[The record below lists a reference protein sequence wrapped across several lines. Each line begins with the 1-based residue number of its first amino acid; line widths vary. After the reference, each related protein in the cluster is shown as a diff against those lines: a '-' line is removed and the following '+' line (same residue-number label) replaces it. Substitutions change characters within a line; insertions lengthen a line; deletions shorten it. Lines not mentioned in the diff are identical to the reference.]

1 MEREN
6 HKNGDSPEGSEAR
19 ESAFAMMAG
28 AQERLRAGV
37 EKAAEAMPD
46 AMAGAQSA
54 ARDTQ
59 RRIDQMS
66 DDNLLAGA
74 SFSLGLAIGLFV
86 SGGSRLLVAL
96 TLVPAAAM
104 MATLMGRERE
114 AAATRAAATKTATAA
129 TSGEAKSRRS
139 TKTTTAG

>member
-6 HKNGDSPEGSEAR
+6 HPNGDSHEA
-19 ESAFAMMAG
+19 EDQQSPFAMMAG
-28 AQERLRAGV
+28 AQERIRTGV
-37 EKAAEAMPD
+37 GKAADAMPEAM
-46 AMAGAQSA
+46 ASAQSA

-59 RRIDQMS
+59 RRLDQMS

-86 SGGSRLLVAL
+86 SGSSRLLVAL

-104 MATLMGRERE
+104 LSTLMTRERE
-114 AAATRAAATKTATAA
+114 AAGSAEAGSRRR
-129 TSGEAKSRRS
+129 SAKS
-139 TKTTTAG
+139 TTA

>member
-6 HKNGDSPEGSEAR
+6 HPNGDRHEAEDQQSP
-19 ESAFAMMAG
+19 FAMMAG
-28 AQERLRAGV
+28 AQERIRTSVG
-37 EKAAEAMPD
+37 KAAEAMPE
-46 AMAGAQSA
+46 AMANAQSA

-59 RRIDQMS
+59 RRLDQMS

-86 SGGSRLLVAL
+86 SGSSRLLVAL

-104 MATLMGRERE
+104 LSTLMNRERE
-114 AAATRAAATKTATAA
+114 AAGNA
-129 TSGEAKSRRS
+129 EASSRRRSAKAS
-139 TKTTTAG
+139 TANG

>member
-6 HKNGDSPEGSEAR
+6 HPNGDSHEA
-19 ESAFAMMAG
+19 EDQQSPFAMMAG
-28 AQERLRAGV
+28 AQERIRTSVG
-37 EKAAEAMPD
+37 KAADAMPEAM
-46 AMAGAQSA
+46 ASAQSA

-59 RRIDQMS
+59 RRLDQMS

-86 SGGSRLLVAL
+86 SGSSRLLVAL

-104 MATLMGRERE
+104 LSTLMTRERE
-114 AAATRAAATKTATAA
+114 AAGSAEAGSRRR
-129 TSGEAKSRRS
+129 SAKS
-139 TKTTTAG
+139 TTA

>member
-6 HKNGDSPEGSEAR
+6 RHNGDSPESTEAR
-19 ESAFAMMAG
+19 VSGFAMMAG
-28 AQERLRAGV
+28 TQERIRASV
-37 EKAAEAMPD
+37 ERAAEHMPE

-59 RRIDQMS
+59 RRLDQMS
-66 DDNLLAGA
+66 DENLLAGA

-86 SGGSRLLVAL
+86 SGTSRLLVAL

-104 MATLMGRERE
+104 LTTLMGRERE
-114 AAATRAAATKTATAA
+114 AAAKN
-129 TSGEAKSRRS
+129 GEAGAARRR
-139 TKTTTAG
+139 TAKTTAG

>member
-6 HKNGDSPEGSEAR
+6 RHNGGSHDDNDAR

-37 EKAAEAMPD
+37 EKAAEVMPD
-46 AMAGAQSA
+46 AVAGAQVA

-59 RRIDQMS
+59 RRLDEMTDQ
-66 DDNLLAGA
+66 NLLAGA

-86 SGGSRLLVAL
+86 SGANRLLVAL

-104 MATLMGRERE
+104 LSTLMGREKQAEANGAKARGRRG
-114 AAATRAAATKTATAA
+114 AAATT
-129 TSGEAKSRRS
+129 E
-139 TKTTTAG
+139 

>member
-6 HKNGDSPEGSEAR
+6 HPNGDSHEA
-19 ESAFAMMAG
+19 EDQQSPFAMMAG
-28 AQERLRAGV
+28 AQERIRTSVG
-37 EKAAEAMPD
+37 KAADAMPEAM
-46 AMAGAQSA
+46 ASAQSA

-59 RRIDQMS
+59 RRLDQMS

-86 SGGSRLLVAL
+86 SGSSRLLVAL

-104 MATLMGRERE
+104 LSTLMTRERE
-114 AAATRAAATKTATAA
+114 AAGSA
-129 TSGEAKSRRS
+129 EAGSRRRS
-139 TKTTTAG
+139 AKTTTA

>member
-1 MEREN
+1 MESRN
-6 HKNGDSPEGSEAR
+6 RHNGHDAPEADNVR
-19 ESAFAMMAG
+19 QTAYAMLDG

-46 AMAGAQSA
+46 AMAGAQVA

-59 RRIDQMS
+59 RRLDEMS
-66 DDNLLAGA
+66 EQSLLAGA

-86 SGGSRLLVAL
+86 SGANRLIVAF

-104 MATLMGRERE
+104 LTTLVGREKE
-114 AAATRAAATKTATAA
+114 AAAAESAGANGSGRRRGARA
-129 TSGEAKSRRS
+129 TSA
-139 TKTTTAG
+139 

>member
-6 HKNGDSPEGSEAR
+6 HQNGDSQEA
-19 ESAFAMMAG
+19 EDQQSPFAMMAG
-28 AQERLRAGV
+28 AQERIRTSVG
-37 EKAAEAMPD
+37 KAADAMPEAM
-46 AMAGAQSA
+46 ASAQSA

-59 RRIDQMS
+59 RRLDQMS

-86 SGGSRLLVAL
+86 SGSSRLLVAL

-104 MATLMGRERE
+104 LSTLMTRERE
-114 AAATRAAATKTATAA
+114 AAA
-129 TSGEAKSRRS
+129 SVEAGSRRRS
-139 TKTTTAG
+139 AKTPTA